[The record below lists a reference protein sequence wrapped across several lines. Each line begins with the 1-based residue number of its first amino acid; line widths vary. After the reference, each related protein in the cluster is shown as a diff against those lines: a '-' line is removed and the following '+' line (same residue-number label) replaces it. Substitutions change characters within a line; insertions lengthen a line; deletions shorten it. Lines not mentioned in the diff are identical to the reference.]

1 MCCFMLTLFSFDLS
15 GSCGLNAVH
24 ARGGQSYVLSLTTLF
39 FFLSVSIYLGSVKRN
54 ASLVNNLLGFEANGI
69 KKKKSLKR
77 IKVNDF

>member
-24 ARGGQSYVLSLTTLF
+24 ARGGQSYVLSLTTF

-69 KKKKSLKR
+69 KKKNLKR